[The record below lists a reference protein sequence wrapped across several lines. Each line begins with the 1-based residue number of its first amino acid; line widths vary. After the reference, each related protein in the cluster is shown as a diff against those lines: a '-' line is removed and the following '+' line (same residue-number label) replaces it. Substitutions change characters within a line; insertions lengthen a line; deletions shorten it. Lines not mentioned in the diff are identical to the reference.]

1 MAHTKRQGALV
12 AALLFAGALCLAGG
26 IIYGFGQWGEAQNAA
41 EKARRNQS
49 FSVGEWASL
58 DSAEDRRPLPFGG
71 FYEANFGWE
80 GELDVRVSSADV
92 VSADDPYLDALDE
105 DRWISGEAAKKD
117 TDYLAVM
124 LEVRNVSAVPT
135 ASTKTGK
142 RWLNI
147 SFLNV
152 ADGGGYLAYFDG
164 APEDALADLGELMY
178 FDLDP
183 GEEDSYTLLYAIGA
197 GADPASLALC
207 AGYANLS
214 DKYRF
219 ELWG

>member
-1 MAHTKRQGALV
+1 MAHTKRRGALI
-12 AALLFAGALCLAGG
+12 AALLFAGVLCLAGG
-26 IIYGFGQWGEAQNAA
+26 IIYGFDQWSEAQNTA

-49 FSVGEWASL
+49 FSIGEWVSL

-71 FYEANFGWE
+71 FYEASFGWE

-92 VSADDPYLDALDE
+92 ISADDPYLDTLDE
-105 DRWISGEAAKKD
+105 DRWISEGVAGND
-117 TDYLAVM
+117 TDYLAVT
-124 LEVRNVSAVPT
+124 LEVRNVSAAPAT
-135 ASTKTGK
+135 STKTGK
-142 RWLNI
+142 SWLNI

-178 FDLDP
+178 FDLGP
-183 GEEDSYTLLYAIGA
+183 GEEDSYTLLYVIGA

-207 AGYANLS
+207 AGYANLP